1 MPQQHLHPVCISSD
15 QGNLTPASH
24 NTQMHSPELFHGYQL
39 SDAAARCG
47 VQHHPSRPNH
57 GPSMPRR
64 STRALTAPP
73 SQLEMTSQSPPF
85 RWRPHAP
92 AHVRASPSRDAA
104 CETLL
109 LHAASD
115 PPGTLSP
122 NPTTIVRSFL
132 HHPSIYLHTQAVAPG
147 FDLCVKPPSAGCGS
161 RACTDKE
168 NRQFVVFLF
177 HFFLQAKTTKT
188 RRGLP
193 AIHPEQHISLSTN
206 TTTHT
211 SFVFI
216 RGRWLLKSK
225 RRCHGLNHHDNPP
238 ELLSPVQLS
247 FTRALRRDHDA
258 IGLRHNS
265 FLHLRI

>member
-39 SDAAARCG
+39 SDAAARCD
-47 VQHHPSRPNH
+47 VQHHPSTLNAGPYRTAQPTRNDVAEPPFPVEATCARPRE
-57 GPSMPRR
+57 GLPQQGCRLRDTAAARRIR
-64 STRALTAPP
+64 STGHPLP
-73 SQLEMTSQSPPF
+73 Q
-85 RWRPHAP
+85 
-92 AHVRASPSRDAA
+92 
-104 CETLL
+104 
-109 LHAASD
+109 
-115 PPGTLSP
+115 
-122 NPTTIVRSFL
+122 PTTIVRSFL

-168 NRQFVVFLF
+168 NRQFPVFLF